1 MNARHTFLALV
12 AAAAAALG
20 SSGAWANR
28 PADVVS
34 GTITSVVGAESIG
47 IQGHVYPIK
56 AGTPAA
62 QDAPHL
68 APGQAVDVYLDGPAG
83 SSSSHV
89 IAITPR
95 TGR

>member
-1 MNARHTFLALV
+1 LNARHTFLALV
-12 AAAAAALG
+12 AAASAAFG
-20 SSGAWANR
+20 SSAVWANR

-56 AGTPAA
+56 PGTPAA
-62 QDAPHL
+62 ADAPHL
-68 APGQAVDVYLDGPAG
+68 VPGQPVDVHLDGPAG

-89 IAITPR
+89 IAITPQ
-95 TGR
+95 GR